1 MKTNSLSISHVIALE
16 WHIFLKGFLIA
27 NMLITFDVYVMCGS
41 LNAPKSTLESKEK
54 KSVGPYQP
62 IMRNEVSQ
70 RNLRVSGSGI
80 HKCAE
85 AQYQVSC
92 GAPN

>member
-1 MKTNSLSISHVIALE
+1 MVALE

-41 LNAPKSTLESKEK
+41 VNIPKSTLESKEE

-62 IMRNEVSQ
+62 IMQNEVSQ

-80 HKCAE
+80 HLCSE
-85 AQYQVSC
+85 AQYQVSW